1 MQARHLVAILF
12 IMALF
17 GSAYPVGKLGV
28 GHFPPFE
35 FAALRSTVL
44 TLALLPLWRFAH
56 PQKGQGWALV
66 GFCASMGVG
75 VYATMYTAL
84 GMADTVSPIVI
95 GTQLSIPFAVV
106 LGRLVLGERVR
117 PLTWGAIVA
126 AFAGVL
132 LIAFEPALARDLP
145 ALGVIAASAFCYAT
159 ATLFARSLRSVS
171 PFVMNG
177 WMAASAILP
186 LALLSVVFETGQWQ
200 AIRSAGPVAWGVVL
214 HSALAV
220 SLLAHVGMFS
230 LYRHYPVAHVIPYY
244 VLMPVFGV
252 AFTLLLFEEVPSTRT
267 LFGGAIVILA
277 TWVVNR
283 STAGS
288 GRKPRV
294 GAQPATEVPEP
305 PPGPTT
311 TPPPET
317 EPPRTE
323 SRAP

>member
-1 MQARHLVAILF
+1 MKARHLVAILF

-35 FAALRSTVL
+35 FAALRSAIL

-56 PQKGQGWALV
+56 PQRGQGWALA

-95 GTQLSIPFAVV
+95 GTQLSVPFAVV
-106 LGRLVLGERVR
+106 LGRLFLGERVR
-117 PLTWGAIVA
+117 PLTWGAIIA
-126 AFAGVL
+126 ALAGVL
-132 LIAFEPALARDLP
+132 VIALEPALARDLP
-145 ALGVIAASAFCYAT
+145 ALGVITASAFCYAV
-159 ATLFARSLRSVS
+159 ATLFARSLRNVS

-177 WMAASAILP
+177 WMAAGAVVP
-186 LALLSVVFETGQWQ
+186 LALLSITFETGQWH
-200 AIRSAGPVAWGVVL
+200 AIRSAGPMAWGVVL

-252 AFTLLLFEEVPSTRT
+252 GFSLLLFAEVPSTRT
-267 LFGGAIVILA
+267 LLGGAVVILA

-283 STAGS
+283 STAGT
-288 GRKPRV
+288 GHKPPV
-294 GAQPATEVPEP
+294 GAQLATEI
-305 PPGPTT
+305 
-311 TPPPET
+311 PET
-317 EPPRTE
+317 PSEPDTPQTE
-323 SRAP
+323 SRTR

>member
-1 MQARHLVAILF
+1 MQARHLVAILL

-28 GHFPPFE
+28 DHFPPFE
-35 FAALRSTVL
+35 FAALRSTIL
-44 TLALLPLWRFAH
+44 ALALLPLWRFAR
-56 PQKGQGWALV
+56 PQPGQGWTLA

-95 GTQLSIPFAVV
+95 GTQLSIPFAVM
-106 LGRLVLGERVR
+106 LGRLFLGERVR

-126 AFAGVL
+126 AIAGVVV
-132 LIAFEPALARDLP
+132 IALEPALARDLP
-145 ALGVIAASAFCYAT
+145 ALGVIAVSAFFYAL

-177 WMAASAILP
+177 WMAASAVLP
-186 LALLSVVFETGQWQ
+186 LALLSIAFETGQWG
-200 AIRSAGPVAWGVVL
+200 ALRTAGPVIWGVLL

-244 VLMPVFGV
+244 VLMPVFGI
-252 AFTLLLFEEVPSTRT
+252 AFTLLLFAEVPSART
-267 LFGGAIVILA
+267 LLGGVIVILA

-283 STAGS
+283 STAGT
-288 GRKPRV
+288 GRRVRV
-294 GAQPATEVPEP
+294 GAQPAAELPEV
-305 PPGPTT
+305 
-311 TPPPET
+311 PPET
-317 EPPRTE
+317 DSPYPE
-323 SRAP
+323 SRTR

>member
-1 MQARHLVAILF
+1 MLARHLVAILL

-28 GHFPPFE
+28 NHFPPFE
-35 FAALRSTVL
+35 FAALRSAIL

-56 PQKGQGWALV
+56 PQRGQGWALA

-106 LGRLVLGERVR
+106 LGRLFLGERVR

-132 LIAFEPALARDLP
+132 VIGLEPALARDIP
-145 ALGVIAASAFCYAT
+145 ALGVIAASAFCYAI
-159 ATLFARSLRSVS
+159 ATLFARSLRHVS

-177 WMAASAILP
+177 WMAASAVLP
-186 LALLSVVFETGQWQ
+186 LALLSFAFESGQWH
-200 AIRSAGPVAWGVVL
+200 AIRSAGLGVWGVVL

-244 VLMPVFGV
+244 VLMPVFGI
-252 AFTLLLFEEVPSTRT
+252 AFSLLLFTEVPSTRT
-267 LFGGAIVILA
+267 LLGGGIVILA

-283 STAGS
+283 STAGA
-288 GRKPRV
+288 GHQPRV
-294 GAQPATEVPEP
+294 GAQPATGIPET
-305 PPGPTT
+305 PPGTDPAQ
-311 TPPPET
+311 
-317 EPPRTE
+317 TE
-323 SRAP
+323 SRTG

>member
-1 MQARHLVAILF
+1 MQARHLVAILL

-35 FAALRSTVL
+35 FAALRSGIL
-44 TLALLPLWRFAH
+44 ALALLPLWRFAR
-56 PQKGQGWALV
+56 PQPGQGPALV

-84 GMADTVSPIVI
+84 GMAETISPIII
-95 GTQLSIPFAVV
+95 GTQLSIPFAVL

-117 PLTWGAIVA
+117 PLTWAAIIA
-126 AFAGVL
+126 AFAGVV
-132 LIAFEPALARDLP
+132 LIALEPALARDLP
-145 ALGVIAASAFCYAT
+145 ALGVIGASAFCYAL
-159 ATLFARSLRSVS
+159 ATLFARSLRNVS

-186 LALLSVVFETGQWQ
+186 LVLLSVTFETGQWH

-244 VLMPVFGV
+244 VLMPVFGI
-252 AFTLLLFEEVPSTRT
+252 AFTLLLFTEVPSTRT
-267 LFGGAIVILA
+267 LIGGAVVILA

-283 STAGS
+283 STAGT
-288 GRKPRV
+288 GRKPWV
-294 GAQPATEVPEP
+294 GAQPATELPEA
-305 PPGPTT
+305 
-311 TPPPET
+311 PPET
-317 EPPRTE
+317 TPPRTE
-323 SRAP
+323 SGTP